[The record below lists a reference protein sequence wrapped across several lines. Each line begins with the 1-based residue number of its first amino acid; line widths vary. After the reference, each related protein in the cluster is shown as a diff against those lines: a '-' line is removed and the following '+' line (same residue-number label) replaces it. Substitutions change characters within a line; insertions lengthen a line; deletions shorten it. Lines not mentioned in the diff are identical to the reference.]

1 MLRSLVGSEMCIRDS
16 INAEYGGRTATAMI
30 AVDLIVIGGFAIS
43 YGLVWLFG
51 EPESSYQAV
60 GICTATVGALLVV
73 GTGLYLSS
81 EENKDDYYEY
91 MLVFEISIMM
101 LGLTWYK
108 SAGDMGLVKMA
119 ELLVTAAFG
128 LSVQASE
135 EDEERDT
142 DGISAMRISTLTPHM
157 DAKEVAWCAFL
168 VALTAVMYVAQPGIR
183 NRKLG
188 ALAWILLGEWML
200 LESMFEEHHKDSDK
214 LFGAAHWSA
223 LLCLNWVCFLFFKG
237 DLGFE
242 RGDQIEHAS
251 LVSRPPTG
259 GRNYTE
265 DSRQLF

>member
-1 MLRSLVGSEMCIRDS
+1 MCIRDR
-16 INAEYGGRTATAMI
+16 YR
-30 AVDLIVIGGFAIS
+30 V
-43 YGLVWLFG
+43 
-51 EPESSYQAV
+51 V
-60 GICTATVGALLVV
+60 GVGACTAGALMVV
-73 GTGLYLSS
+73 ATVLWLMSLGQSA
-81 EENKDDYYEY
+81 EWPAHV
-91 MLVFEISIMM
+91 LVFETSVMV

-108 SAGDMGLVKMA
+108 SDGDQVLIKMA
-119 ELLVTAAFG
+119 ELLVTVAMG
-128 LSVQASE
+128 LSVSSQ
-135 EDEERDT
+135 
-142 DGISAMRISTLTPHM
+142 GTLTPHM